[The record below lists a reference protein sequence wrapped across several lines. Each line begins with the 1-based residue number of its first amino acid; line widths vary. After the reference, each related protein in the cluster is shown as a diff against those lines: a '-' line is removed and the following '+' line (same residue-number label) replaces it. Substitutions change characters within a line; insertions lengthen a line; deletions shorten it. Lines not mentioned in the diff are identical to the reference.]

1 MSTKA
6 TRPRDEDDEEVTPY
20 GVAFEAPH
28 APPPLSYPS
37 EDDHELLPPEPDA
50 PRKKKKRKGRPDGFG
65 EVAGHHRD
73 RVLEPKAAPPGV
85 AWWAESAA
93 FAAAGALPALLAVGL
108 IAARVKQAHFAVG
121 VFLALVVVG
130 AVVVQTVAVAGFL
143 VAVGKFIG
151 IDYGPAKEAAVK
163 LAAAVVFVNG
173 VTLLGTQL
181 LCEPVGLVA
190 GSLAGLPAFWRLFK
204 LGLQETL
211 LSVAVI
217 ALPACVLA
225 AALLALMVTKAQ
237 GG

>member
-6 TRPRDEDDEEVTPY
+6 TRPRDEDDDEVTPY

-50 PRKKKKRKGRPDGFG
+50 PRKKKRKGRPDGFG

-143 VAVGKFIG
+143 VAVGKFFG